1 MHTQVSLSSIGQLI
15 DGTHENPSSVL
26 GPHPVDYLGEAAVAV
41 RTYLPQ
47 AKAAWIIDRQSGLRR
62 PMRRLHPAGFF
73 EAICHGEVDAKPRA
87 DQDVAQGKAST
98 SRYRIQMTDKTGEII
113 DMQDP
118 YAAPSIFSDLDRH
131 LIGEGRHHR
140 LYERLGAQPRI
151 IDNSNGVN
159 FSVWAPNAK
168 CIQVVGDF
176 NNWDGRQHHA
186 KPLDHTGIWELYIPE
201 AKVGDKYKYRILNLN
216 DEWVD
221 KSDPLGFA
229 AELPPLTA
237 SIVSDLQA
245 YQWDDSD
252 WMSERRHYD
261 PRRSPMNIY
270 EVHLGSW
277 QKGPGRTHGWLD
289 YRDLAKRLVDYC
301 HRMHFTH
308 VELMPITEHPFTG
321 SWGYQTV
328 GYFAPTSRHG
338 SPEDF
343 MFFVDYMHQH
353 GIGVIVDW
361 VPAHFPKDTHGL
373 AKFDGSALYEH
384 ADVRQ
389 GEHPDWGTLI
399 FNYGRNEVRNFLIA
413 NALFWLDKYHVD
425 GLRVDAVASMLY
437 LDYSREHDQW
447 IPNRNGGRE
456 NLEAIEFLRE
466 FNEAVHEKYPGVV
479 TAAEESTA
487 WPGVSRPTEEGGLGF
502 TCKWN
507 MGWMN
512 DTLDY
517 FHKEP
522 VHRSH
527 HQNDLTFSLI
537 YAFTENFMLPLSHDE
552 VVHGKGAMLSQMPGD
567 LWQKFANLR
576 LLYSYMWTHPGKKL
590 LFMGGEF
597 GQWNEWNHDDGP
609 QWELLDFEN
618 HRGVQQMVSD
628 LNRLVVE
635 NPALHQL
642 DFSDEGFEWIDCLNA
657 RDSVLVY
664 LRKGVNGTPPL
675 LVCANMTPV
684 VRYDYEVGV
693 PCSGYW
699 KEIFNSDSTTY
710 GGTNIGNFPG
720 RETRG
725 LGHHDRPD
733 SILVNLPPLAT
744 TIFRLER

>member
-1 MHTQVSLSSIGQLI
+1 MHTQVSLTSIGQLI

-26 GPHPVDYLGEAAVAV
+26 GPHPVDYLGEVAVAV

-47 AKAAWIIDRQSGLRR
+47 AKAAWLIDRQSGLRR

-73 EAICHGEVDAKPRA
+73 EAICHGEVDATPQA
-87 DQDVAQGKAST
+87 DQDVALGKAST

-151 IDNSNGVN
+151 IDDANGVN

-168 CIQVVGDF
+168 CVQVVGDF
-176 NNWDGRQHHA
+176 NNWDGRQHNA
-186 KPLDHTGIWELYIPE
+186 KPLEHVGIWELYIPE

-221 KSDPLGFA
+221 KSDPVGFA

-237 SIVSDLQA
+237 SIVSDLQT
-245 YQWDDSD
+245 YQWDDSV
-252 WMSERRHYD
+252 WMAKRRDSD
-261 PRRSPMNIY
+261 PRQAPMNIY

-353 GIGVIVDW
+353 GLGVIVDW

-413 NALFWLDKYHVD
+413 NALFWLDKYHID

-466 FNEAVHEKYPGVV
+466 FNEAVQDKYPGVV

-487 WPGVSRPTEEGGLGF
+487 WPGVSRPTEDGGLGF

-618 HRGVQQMVSD
+618 HRGVQQMVAD
-628 LNRLVVE
+628 LNRMVVE

-642 DFSDEGFEWIDCLNA
+642 DFSEHGFEWVDCLNA
-657 RDSVLVY
+657 RDSILVY
-664 LRKGVNGTPPL
+664 LRKGLDGTPPL

-684 VRYDYEVGV
+684 VRYDYQVGV

-720 RETRG
+720 RETTG
-725 LGHHDRPD
+725 HGHHDRPD

-744 TIFRLER
+744 TIFRLEN

>member
-1 MHTQVSLSSIGQLI
+1 
-15 DGTHENPSSVL
+15 
-26 GPHPVDYLGEAAVAV
+26 
-41 RTYLPQ
+41 
-47 AKAAWIIDRQSGLRR
+47 
-62 PMRRLHPAGFF
+62 
-73 EAICHGEVDAKPRA
+73 
-87 DQDVAQGKAST
+87 ST

-151 IDNSNGVN
+151 IDDANGVN

-168 CIQVVGDF
+168 CVQVVGDF
-176 NNWDGRQHHA
+176 NNWDGRQHNA
-186 KPLDHTGIWELYIPE
+186 KPLEHVGIWELYIPE

-237 SIVSDLQA
+237 SIVSDLQT
-245 YQWDDSD
+245 YQWDDSV
-252 WMSERRHYD
+252 WMAKRRDSD
-261 PRRSPMNIY
+261 PRQAPMNIY

-353 GIGVIVDW
+353 GLGVIVDW

-384 ADVRQ
+384 ADIRQ

-413 NALFWLDKYHVD
+413 NALFWLDKYHID

-466 FNEAVHEKYPGVV
+466 FNEAVQDKYPGVV

-487 WPGVSRPTEEGGLGF
+487 WPGVSRPTEDGGLGF

-618 HRGVQQMVSD
+618 HRGVQQMVAD
-628 LNRLVVE
+628 LNRMVVE

-642 DFSDEGFEWIDCLNA
+642 DFSEDGFEWVDCLNA
-657 RDSVLVY
+657 RDSILVY
-664 LRKGVNGTPPL
+664 LRKGLDCTPPL

-720 RETRG
+720 RETTG
-725 LGHHDRPD
+725 HGHHDRPD

-744 TIFRLER
+744 TIFRLEN

>member
-1 MHTQVSLSSIGQLI
+1 MHTQVSLSSISQLI
-15 DGTHENPSSVL
+15 EGTHENPSSVL
-26 GPHPVDYLGEAAVAV
+26 GPHPVDYRGEEAVAV
-41 RTYLPQ
+41 RTFLPQ
-47 AKAAWIIDRQSGLRR
+47 AKAAWIIDHNSGLRR

-73 EAICHGEVDAKPRA
+73 EAICHGAVDEKPPA
-87 DQDVAQGKAST
+87 VQDVAFGKSRR
-98 SRYRIQMTDKTGEII
+98 SRYRIQMTDKAGETI

-151 IDNSNGVN
+151 IDDATGVN
-159 FSVWAPNAK
+159 FAVWAPNAK
-168 CIQVVGDF
+168 SVQVVGDF
-176 NNWDGRQHHA
+176 NNWDGR
-186 KPLDHTGIWELYIPE
+186 KHTARSIEHLGIWELFIPE
-201 AKVGDKYKYRILNLN
+201 ANVGDKYKYRILSDR

-221 KSDPLGFA
+221 KSDPVGFA

-237 SIVSDLQA
+237 SIVSDLQTF
-245 YQWDDSD
+245 QWDDST
-252 WMSERRHYD
+252 WMSERRNWD
-261 PRRSPMNIY
+261 PLQSPINTY

-289 YRDLAKRLVDYC
+289 YKDLAKRLVDYC

-308 VELMPITEHPFTG
+308 VELMPVTEHPFTG

-361 VPAHFPKDTHGL
+361 VPAHFPKDSHGL

-384 ADVRQ
+384 ADARQ

-413 NALFWLDKYHVD
+413 NALFWLDKYHID

-466 FNEAVHEKYPGVV
+466 FNEAVHEKFPGVV
-479 TAAEESTA
+479 TTAEESTA
-487 WPGVSRPTEEGGLGF
+487 WPGVSRPISDGGLGF

-522 VHRSH
+522 IHRTH
-527 HQNDLTFSLI
+527 HQNELTFSLI
-537 YAFTENFMLPLSHDE
+537 YAFTENFILPLSHDE

-567 LWQKFANLR
+567 MWQKFANLR

-618 HRGVQQMVSD
+618 HRGVQQMVAD
-628 LNRLVVE
+628 LNRIVVE

-642 DFSDEGFEWIDCLNA
+642 DFSEQGFEWIDCLNA

-664 LRKGVNGTPPL
+664 LRKGLDGTPPL

-684 VRYDYEVGV
+684 VRYNYEVGV
-693 PCSGYW
+693 PSSGFW
-699 KEIFNSDSTTY
+699 KEIFNSDSSTY

-720 RETRG
+720 RETSGR
-725 LGHHDRPD
+725 GHHERPD
-733 SILVNLPPLAT
+733 SISVNLPPLAT
-744 TIFRLER
+744 TIFRLES

>member
-1 MHTQVSLSSIGQLI
+1 
-15 DGTHENPSSVL
+15 
-26 GPHPVDYLGEAAVAV
+26 
-41 RTYLPQ
+41 
-47 AKAAWIIDRQSGLRR
+47 
-62 PMRRLHPAGFF
+62 
-73 EAICHGEVDAKPRA
+73 
-87 DQDVAQGKAST
+87 
-98 SRYRIQMTDKTGEII
+98 MTDKTGEII

-140 LYERLGAQPRI
+140 LYDRLGAQPRI
-151 IDNSNGVN
+151 IDNAAGVN
-159 FSVWAPNAK
+159 FAVWAPNAK
-168 CIQVVGDF
+168 SVQVVGDF
-176 NNWDGRQHHA
+176 NDWDGR
-186 KPLDHTGIWELYIPE
+186 DHTARMLEHLGIWELFVPD
-201 AKVGDKYKYRILNLN
+201 ASVGDKYKYRIHNQN
-216 DEWVD
+216 GEWID
-221 KSDPLGFA
+221 KSDPVGFA

-237 SIVSDLQA
+237 SIVTDLQN
-245 YQWDDSD
+245 YQWNDGD
-252 WMSERRHYD
+252 WMSQRHD
-261 PRRSPMNIY
+261 WNPLQSPMNTY

-338 SPEDF
+338 KPEDF
-343 MFFVDYMHQH
+343 MHFVDYMHQH
-353 GIGVIVDW
+353 GIGVIIDW
-361 VPAHFPKDTHGL
+361 VPAHFPKDIHGL
-373 AKFDGSALYEH
+373 ARFDGSALYEH
-384 ADVRQ
+384 ADARQ

-413 NALFWLDKYHVD
+413 NALFWLDKYHID

-447 IPNRNGGRE
+447 IPNRHGGRE

-466 FNEAVHEKYPGVV
+466 FNEAVHENHQGVI

-487 WPGVSRPTEEGGLGF
+487 LAGCLRPTSDGGLGF

-517 FHKEP
+517 FQKEP

-537 YAFTENFMLPLSHDE
+537 YAFTENFVLPLSHDE

-618 HRGVQQMVSD
+618 HRGVQQLVAD
-628 LNRLVVE
+628 LNKLVAQ
-635 NPALHQL
+635 NPALHEL
-642 DFSDEGFEWIDCLNA
+642 DFAEEGFEWIDCLNA
-657 RDSVLVY
+657 
-664 LRKGVNGTPPL
+664 
-675 LVCANMTPV
+675 
-684 VRYDYEVGV
+684 
-693 PCSGYW
+693 
-699 KEIFNSDSTTY
+699 
-710 GGTNIGNFPG
+710 
-720 RETRG
+720 
-725 LGHHDRPD
+725 
-733 SILVNLPPLAT
+733 
-744 TIFRLER
+744 